1 MAVAQF
7 KHAPVRFIDMRRF
20 PALLF
25 GAFLTLYA
33 IGAAS
38 GDFKKGWAAYNSLD
52 YATAKAEWQP
62 LADSGDANSAY
73 GMGLLYGN
81 GFGVDMN
88 DELALK
94 YYGIAADQGHSDAAF
109 NLAVMHQNG
118 WGVPM
123 DEKKANAWYAVSAEQ
138 GNTEAQMALGR
149 YFAMDFLDTYDPVE
163 AYKWFSLAERLGD
176 IDATDKRKFIASRMT
191 AEQVAKGD
199 AIVESWVA
207 DNKKVFAS
215 VLTD

>member
-1 MAVAQF
+1 
-7 KHAPVRFIDMRRF
+7 MRRF
-20 PALLF
+20 SALLF
-25 GAFLTLYA
+25 GAVLTLYA

-38 GDFKKGWAAYNSLD
+38 GDFKKGWTAYNSLD
-52 YATAKAEWQP
+52 YATAMAEWQD
-62 LADSGDANSAY
+62 LADSGDAKSAY

-94 YYGIAADQGHSDAAF
+94 YYGIAAEQGHADAAF

-123 DEKKANAWYAVSAEQ
+123 DENKANEWYLVAAGK

-149 YFAMDFLDTYDPVE
+149 YFAMDFLDTYDPVV
-163 AYKWFSLAERLGD
+163 AYKWFRLAERLGD
-176 IDATDKRKFIASRMT
+176 IDASDKRNFIASRMT
-191 AEQVAKGD
+191 PEQVAQGD
-199 AIVESWVA
+199 AMVESWVA
-207 DNKKVFAS
+207 DNKDMLAE
-215 VLTD
+215 LMID

>member
-1 MAVAQF
+1 
-7 KHAPVRFIDMRRF
+7 MRRF

-73 GMGLLYGN
+73 G
-81 GFGVDMN
+81 
-88 DELALK
+88 
-94 YYGIAADQGHSDAAF
+94 IAADQGHSDSAF

>member
-1 MAVAQF
+1 
-7 KHAPVRFIDMRRF
+7 MRRF
-20 PALLF
+20 QALLIGF
-25 GAFLTLYA
+25 AVTLYA

-52 YATAKAEWQP
+52 YATAKSEWQA
-62 LADSGDANSAY
+62 LADTGDARSAY

-81 GFGVDMN
+81 GFGVEMN

-94 YYGIAADQGHSDAAF
+94 YYGIAAEQGHSDAAF

-123 DEKKANAWYAVSAEQ
+123 DENKANEWYLVAAES

-176 IDATDKRKFIASRMT
+176 IDATEKRSFIASRMT
-191 AEQVAKGD
+191 PEQVAQGD
-199 AIVESWVA
+199 LSVDTWVT
-207 DNKKVFAS
+207 DNKDMLAK
-215 VLTD
+215 LLDD

>member
-1 MAVAQF
+1 
-7 KHAPVRFIDMRRF
+7 MRRF
-20 PALLF
+20 QALLIGF
-25 GAFLTLYA
+25 AVTLYA

-38 GDFKKGWAAYNSLD
+38 GDFKKGWAAYNSVD
-52 YATAKAEWQP
+52 YATAKAEWQGP
-62 LADSGDANSAY
+62 ADAGDARSAY

-81 GFGVDMN
+81 GFGVEMN

-94 YYGIAADQGHSDAAF
+94 YYGIAAEQGHSDAAF

-123 DEKKANAWYAVSAEQ
+123 DENKANEWYLVAAES

-176 IDATDKRKFIASRMT
+176 IDATEKRSFIASRMT
-191 AEQVAKGD
+191 PEQVAQGD
-199 AIVESWVA
+199 LSVDTWVT
-207 DNKKVFAS
+207 DNKDMIAKS
-215 VLTD
+215 LND

>member
-1 MAVAQF
+1 
-7 KHAPVRFIDMRRF
+7 MRRSHAILIGF
-20 PALLF
+20 ALS
-25 GAFLTLYA
+25 LYA

-38 GDFKKGWAAYNSLD
+38 GDFKKGWTAYNSLD
-52 YATAKAEWQP
+52 YATAKAEWQD
-62 LADSGDANSAY
+62 LADSGDAKSAY

-94 YYGIAADQGHSDAAF
+94 YYGIAAEQGHSDAAF

-123 DEKKANAWYAVSAEQ
+123 DEKKANEWYLVAAEK

-163 AYKWFSLAERLGD
+163 AYKWFSLAERIGD
-176 IDATDKRKFIASRMT
+176 IDAKDKRDFIASRMT
-191 AEQVAKGD
+191 SEQIAQGD
-199 AIVESWVA
+199 ALVDAWVSDKKDMLAKLLA
-207 DNKKVFAS
+207 D
-215 VLTD
+215 

>member
-1 MAVAQF
+1 
-7 KHAPVRFIDMRRF
+7 MRRF
-20 PALLF
+20 HAILIGFALS
-25 GAFLTLYA
+25 LYA

-38 GDFKKGWAAYNSLD
+38 GDFKKGWTAYNSLD
-52 YATAKAEWQP
+52 YATAKAEWQD
-62 LADSGDANSAY
+62 LADSGDAKSAY

-94 YYGIAADQGHSDAAF
+94 YYGIAAEQGHSDAAF

-123 DEKKANAWYAVSAEQ
+123 DEKKANEWYLVAAEK

-163 AYKWFSLAERLGD
+163 AYKWFSLAERIGD
-176 IDATDKRKFIASRMT
+176 IDAKDKRDFIASRMT
-191 AEQVAKGD
+191 SEQIAQGD
-199 AIVESWVA
+199 ALVDAWVSDKKDMLAKLLA
-207 DNKKVFAS
+207 D
-215 VLTD
+215 

>member
-1 MAVAQF
+1 
-7 KHAPVRFIDMRRF
+7 MRRF

-25 GAFLTLYA
+25 AAVLMLYS

-52 YATAKAEWQP
+52 YATARAEWQD
-62 LADSGDANSAY
+62 LADSGDAKSAY

-94 YYGIAADQGHSDAAF
+94 YYGIAAEQGHADAAF

-123 DEKKANAWYAVSAEQ
+123 DEIKANEWYRVAADK

-149 YFAMDFLDTYDPVE
+149 YFAMDFLDSYDPIV

-176 IDATDKRKFIASRMT
+176 IDAADKRNFIASRMT
-191 AEQVAKGD
+191 PEQLAQGD
-199 AIVESWVA
+199 AMVKSWVA
-207 DNKKVFAS
+207 DNKD
-215 VLTD
+215 VLAELMID

>member
-1 MAVAQF
+1 
-7 KHAPVRFIDMRRF
+7 MRRF
-20 PALLF
+20 QALLIGF
-25 GAFLTLYA
+25 ALSLYA

-52 YATAKAEWQP
+52 YATAKAEWQE
-62 LADSGDANSAY
+62 LADAGDAKSAY

-94 YYGIAADQGHSDAAF
+94 YYGIAAEQGHSDAAF

-123 DEKKANAWYAVSAEQ
+123 DENKANELYLVAAEK

-163 AYKWFSLAERLGD
+163 AYKWFSLAVELGD
-176 IDATDKRKFIASRMT
+176 FDAREKRDFIASRMT
-191 AEQVAKGD
+191 AEQLAQGNALVD
-199 AIVESWVA
+199 TWVA
-207 DNKKVFAS
+207 DNKALIAK
-215 VLTD
+215 LLGD

>member
-1 MAVAQF
+1 
-7 KHAPVRFIDMRRF
+7 MRRL

-25 GAFLTLYA
+25 GVVLTLYA

-52 YATAKAEWQP
+52 YATAKAEWQE
-62 LADSGDANSAY
+62 LADSGDARAAY

-94 YYGIAADQGHSDAAF
+94 YYSIAAKQGHADAAF

-123 DEKKANAWYAVSAEQ
+123 DDKTANQWYELAAKK

-149 YFAMDFLDTYDPVE
+149 YFAMDFLDTYDPIE

-176 IDATDKRKFIASRMT
+176 IDAADKRDFIASRMT
-191 AEQVAKGD
+191 AEQIAKGD
-199 AIVESWVA
+199 AMIDAWMA
-207 DNKKVFAS
+207 KNKDAIAN
-215 VLTD
+215 LLID